1 MVVPSAINKP
11 ATITVPA
18 GAQPKKL
25 LSQSVI
31 TGKGLKT
38 ATGDTVSVT
47 YTGINWRTKK
57 VFDSSSKQGKPA
69 AFQLTSTSIIP
80 GFYKGLVGRTV
91 GSRVV
96 LIIPPADGY
105 GTKGSTEVGIK
116 GTDTIAFVV
125 DILAIIP
132 QQQQAAAASGG

>member
-1 MVVPSAINKP
+1 M
-11 ATITVPA
+11 
-18 GAQPKKL
+18 
-25 LSQSVI
+25 
-31 TGKGLKT
+31 
-38 ATGDTVSVT
+38 
-47 YTGINWRTKK
+47 
-57 VFDSSSKQGKPA
+57 
-69 AFQLTSTSIIP
+69 
-80 GFYKGLVGRTV
+80 GRTV